1 LVCAFAVALAACASA
16 EAQPMRGGPFSGL
29 FRGSPREQ
37 PQHLDVNA
45 SAFAA
50 WDDNALGQLPTGG
63 GLGGLGGGNG
73 IGPQTVKPGIAN
85 GYQAAM
91 SYGLSRS
98 GDRASLSLSGDGSF
112 QYFESSSSSKPLMF
126 QSYNLGANLR
136 TRITNKVSVSFSGTG
151 SYAPYYQYLPFL
163 KSTQTTD
170 SPVGSDYGYAFD
182 SQWVRSTSAGATI
195 DDRFSKKSSISGS
208 VNWMQQVLMADN
220 RTIETESAGM
230 RFNHN
235 FTRKLSFYV
244 GYQLSQSKYPE
255 ADGAPFQYGN
265 VDIGLGYGDG
275 LVLNFGRSTT
285 LAMNVGVSVAKNGD
299 PASVVKNGKSTQF
312 FVTGAATLSH
322 SLSRTWSASLGY
334 SRGVTYALGFAEP
347 FYTDSATA
355 GLGGQVVE
363 RLFFSLGAG
372 ASRGQQIFSE
382 GGSLTAY
389 TGSARLTYGLFINLG
404 LYAQASYY
412 KYAVPLSVEQSFA
425 FIPQLERRS
434 VSAGVTTWF
443 PLIKPPRL
451 RRPDDQQAGQQ

>member
-1 LVCAFAVALAACASA
+1 
-16 EAQPMRGGPFSGL
+16 MRGGPFSGL
-29 FRGSPREQ
+29 FKGSPREQ

-50 WDDNALGQLPTGG
+50 WDDNALGQLPSAG
-63 GLGGLGGGNG
+63 GLGGLAGGTG
-73 IGPQTVKPGIAN
+73 IVPQTVKPGIAN
-85 GYQAAM
+85 GYQAAL

-126 QSYNLGANLR
+126 QSYGLGANLQ
-136 TRITNKVSVSFSGTG
+136 TKLTNKVSLSFSGTG
-151 SYAPYYQYLPFL
+151 AYAPYYQYLPFL

-182 SQWVRSTSAGATI
+182 SQWVRSAGAGASI
-195 DDRFSKKSSISGS
+195 DDKFTKKSSISAS
-208 VNWMQQVLMADN
+208 ANWTQQVLTADN
-220 RTIETESAGM
+220 RTIETEGVGM
-230 RFNHN
+230 RYNHS

-244 GYQLSQSKYPE
+244 GYQLSQSQYPE
-255 ADGAPFQYGN
+255 SGGAPFRYGN
-265 VDIGLGYGDG
+265 VDLGLGYGDG
-275 LVLNFGRSTT
+275 LVLNFGRYTT
-285 LAMNVGVSVAKNGD
+285 LSMNFGVSLAKNGD
-299 PASVVKNGKSTQF
+299 PVSVAKTGKSTQF
-312 FVTGAATLSH
+312 FVTGAATLSRT
-322 SLSRTWSASLGY
+322 LSRTWSASVGY
-334 SRGVTYALGFAEP
+334 SRGVTYALGFLEP

-389 TGSARLTYGLFINLG
+389 TGSARLTYGLFSNLG

-412 KYAVPLSVEQSFA
+412 KYAVPASIQQSFA
-425 FIPQLERRS
+425 FVPQLERRS

-443 PLIKPPRL
+443 PLIKPPRV
-451 RRPDDQQAGQQ
+451 RRTPGDQQAGQQ

>member
-1 LVCAFAVALAACASA
+1 
-16 EAQPMRGGPFSGL
+16 MRGGPFSGL
-29 FRGSPREQ
+29 FKGSPKEQ
-37 PQHLDVNA
+37 PQHLDISG
-45 SAFAA
+45 SAFTA
-50 WDDNALGQLPTGG
+50 WDDNVLGQLPAAG
-63 GLGGLGGGNG
+63 GLGGLGGGTG
-73 IGPQTVKPGIAN
+73 IVPQTVKPGIAN
-85 GYQAAM
+85 GYQA
-91 SYGLSRS
+91 SLNYGLSRS

-126 QSYNLGANLR
+126 QSYNLGAGLQ
-136 TRITNKVSVSFSGTG
+136 TKITNKVSLSLGGAG

-163 KSTQTTD
+163 KNTQTTD

-182 SQWVRSTSAGATI
+182 SQWVRSTTAGATI

-208 VNWMQQVLMADN
+208 VNWMQQVITADN
-220 RTIETESAGM
+220 RTIDTESVGM
-230 RFNHN
+230 RYNHS

-244 GYQLSQSKYPE
+244 GYQLSQSRYPE
-255 ADGAPFQYGN
+255 SGGEPFRYGN
-265 VDIGLGYGDG
+265 MDIGLGYGDG
-275 LVLNFGRSTT
+275 LVLNFGRYTT
-285 LAMNVGVSVAKNGD
+285 LSMNFGVSVAKNGD
-299 PASVVKNGKSTQF
+299 PVSVAKTGKSTQF
-312 FVTGAATLSH
+312 FVTGAATLSR
-322 SLSRTWSASLGY
+322 SIGRTWSASLGY
-334 SRGVTYALGFAEP
+334 SRGVTYALGFLEP

-363 RLFFSLGAG
+363 RLYFSLGAG

-389 TGSARLTYGLFINLG
+389 TGSARLTYGLFSNLG

-425 FIPQLERRS
+425 FLPQLQRRS

-443 PLIKPPRL
+443 PLIKPPRV